1 VRMHGRHPE
10 HRQAG
15 ILLHYALPHRKT
27 LWIKAKL
34 APGKRAKHSK
44 IPAQPGGNDTND
56 ARAKAPDGFCFIKE
70 GEKKA
75 AALNTDKQAWAAP
88 ATQLVIIAFHARV
101 LQSLLKATAVATA
114 ATR

>member
-1 VRMHGRHPE
+1 MHGRHPE

-15 ILLHYALPHRKT
+15 RQASCSIMPFPHRKT

-56 ARAKAPDGFCFIKE
+56 ARAKAPDGFCFVKE
-70 GEKKA
+70 GEKKSSSA
-75 AALNTDKQAWAAP
+75 EY
-88 ATQLVIIAFHARV
+88 
-101 LQSLLKATAVATA
+101 
-114 ATR
+114 